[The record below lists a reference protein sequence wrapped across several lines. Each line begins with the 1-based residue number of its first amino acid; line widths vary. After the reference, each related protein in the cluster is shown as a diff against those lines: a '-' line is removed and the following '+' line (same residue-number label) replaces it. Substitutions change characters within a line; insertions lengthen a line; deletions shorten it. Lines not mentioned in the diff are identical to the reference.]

1 METIATITG
10 GADSSPQR
18 SEGWHAIRA
27 KSFGG
32 SESAKL
38 FSDAGIAELIRK
50 KLGFG
55 EQFTGNMATRWGTV
69 FEPMCSELAR
79 ILHGIPAVYECGS
92 VPGPIAAQR
101 YSPDGFGLVG
111 ATRAELARIEKMTA
125 VGSDGD
131 SEEKKTD
138 SAATTAVATAIPILF
153 EFKCPWSRVPKRSCV
168 PPAYIKQIQTGLA
181 CMDEIHYASFLD
193 AVFRVCTESQLKAQD
208 LSFCD
213 HIHNGRGVVPE
224 AESGKFVKKGA
235 PGMSGVLQIKIAE
248 KFDVAVA
255 MAKKRSEREFAHE
268 SLHDMTYTLAQLW
281 REHGLN
287 SDTFDLVLQR
297 VCSGDY
303 KIKYISDNSN
313 LVPIYGE
320 SPEQTLISDVET
332 SERVVKKPLSKIL
345 QLIERDRGAFT
356 DSTNCRIA
364 YIPFKLLNYEQVR
377 VSREAG
383 YKAAMIARVTAA
395 AARLEEVSKY
405 FAQHGADATE
415 RKFFAAKMG
424 EKVPVLEDDSDLEDE
439 DSDSDDSDSE

>member
-1 METIATITG
+1 METIAAITG

-38 FSDAGIAELIRK
+38 FSDAGITELIRK

-55 EQFTGNMATRWGTV
+55 EQFNGNMATRWGTV

-79 ILHGIPAVYECGS
+79 VLHGIPAIYECGS

-111 ATRAELARIEKMTA
+111 ATRAESARIA
-125 VGSDGD
+125 AGGNVDGD
-131 SEEKKTD
+131 SEEKKVD
-138 SAATTAVATAIPILF
+138 STAAAAIPILF
-153 EFKCPWSRVPKRSCV
+153 EFKCPWSRVPKRGCV
-168 PPAYIKQIQTGLA
+168 PAAYVKQIQTGMA
-181 CMDEIHYASFLD
+181 CMDEIRYASFLD
-193 AVFRVCTESQLKAQD
+193 AVFRVCTEAQLKAQD

-248 KFDVAVA
+248 KFDVAVG
-255 MAKKRSEREFAHE
+255 MTKNRSERELARE
-268 SLHDMTYTLAQLW
+268 TLHDMTYTLAQLW
-281 REHGLN
+281 QEHGLN

-320 SPEQTLISDVET
+320 SPEQSLIPGVET

-345 QLIERDRGAFT
+345 QLIERDRSAFT
-356 DSTNCRIA
+356 DSTDCRIA

-383 YKAAMIARVTAA
+383 YKTAMIARVTAA

-415 RKFFAAKMG
+415 CKFFAAKMG
-424 EKVPVLEDDSDLEDE
+424 GKVPVLEDDSDLEDE